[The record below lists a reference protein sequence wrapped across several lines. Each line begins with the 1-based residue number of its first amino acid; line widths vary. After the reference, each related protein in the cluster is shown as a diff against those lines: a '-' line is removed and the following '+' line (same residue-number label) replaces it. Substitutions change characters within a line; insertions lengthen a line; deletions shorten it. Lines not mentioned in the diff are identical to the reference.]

1 MHASVHDAP
10 RTRTLVEIEVFS
22 DVVCPWCYVGRRRL
36 ARAAELLADS
46 HEIRVTWKPYQ
57 LNPWMP
63 PEGMERAEYR
73 RMKFGSAERSS
84 GMDERLKEAGHSE
97 GIELAFERIT
107 RTPNTLQA
115 HRLIWL
121 AGQRGVQIE
130 MVDALFRAYFTDG
143 KDIGSDAV
151 LAEIAASVGL
161 DADEVGRFLAS
172 DEGLAEVEEEEQVGR
187 SLGIDGV
194 PFFLLAGKYGVSGAQ
209 PPEVLANVI
218 ERVAELEAEA
228 KRQIVPMA
236 GGSSSETG
244 AACSVDNPEQC
255 S

>member
-1 MHASVHDAP
+1 MQAPVDLTPRAPSVVD
-10 RTRTLVEIEVFS
+10 VEVFS

-36 ARAAELLADS
+36 ARAAELLAGKYA
-46 HEIRVTWKPYQ
+46 IRVTWKPYQ

-84 GMDERLKEAGHSE
+84 GMDERLKEAGRSE
-97 GIELAFERIT
+97 GIELAFEKIA

-121 AGQRGVQIE
+121 AGQCGRQIE
-130 MVDALFRAYFTDG
+130 MVDALFEAYFTDG
-143 KDIGSDAV
+143 KDIGDDAV
-151 LAEIAASVGL
+151 LGELAASAGL
-161 DADEVGRFLAS
+161 DADEVARFLQS
-172 DEGLAEVEEEEQVGR
+172 DVGLAEVEEEEQVGR

-194 PFFLLAGKYGVSGAQ
+194 PFFLLADKYGVSGAQ
-209 PPEVLANVI
+209 PADVLVNVI
-218 ERVAELEAEA
+218 ERVVALEAEEQRKLIA
-228 KRQIVPMA
+228 VGPA
-236 GGSSSETG
+236 AEG
-244 AACSVDNPEQC
+244 AACSPDDPESC